1 MTRRPVRI
9 LSLVALALLV
19 GALAAPTISRAIPSE
34 SLVWSPAW
42 AGPANIP
49 NEPYDPIPVA
59 GAFNA
64 VSFADASHGWAVG
77 VRVNNVA
84 PQGVATIDSL
94 VAFTADGGS
103 KWTSSTAGVA
113 QELQGVD
120 AITASDVW
128 AVGNN
133 GTIVHW
139 DGGSWSSRSVS
150 GWTASKAFN
159 AVSFFDSQ
167 HGWAVGDGNGVAYT
181 SNGGATWT
189 MIAKPGSTGHLYG
202 VAARTATTA
211 FAVGDSGQ
219 IKSLSTTSMTTKA
232 TVAGT
237 LHGIAFADDQHVW
250 AVGDLARIYKS
261 SDGGVNWTAAT
272 RPLPAGYAPSD
283 LTMWSVAFA
292 NRYDGVIT
300 GNYQVT
306 WRTSNGGAAWV
317 ADQFSDGGRLDYELR
332 GVAFAGT
339 VAGAVATPVA
349 VGRAFGGQ
357 LNSGDHKARAYTG
370 SWTGIPD
377 PATVDAIPPVTTSD
391 RRPEY
396 ASSATILLSP
406 TDGGSGV
413 AYTYHVL
420 DGAPQPIDST
430 TVTVTSPGTHTLVFW
445 SVDVQGNI
453 EAQHSVT
460 FTVVTPPSSKG
471 TPSTPSTPS
480 TVKHGKSFATY
491 GYVSR
496 KSTTTKSIS
505 LQFYRS
511 EHGRWVLRK
520 TVTAR
525 VTNFLTFSKYSVST
539 SVPYTGKW
547 RVRARNKVGTVYK
560 NGAWRNFTAN

>member
-34 SLVWSPAW
+34 SLVWSPEYV
-42 AGPANIP
+42 GPNDIP
-49 NEPYDPIPVA
+49 VFEQDPTPVA
-59 GAFNA
+59 GALDA
-64 VSFADASHGWAVG
+64 VSFADATHGWAVG
-77 VRVNNVA
+77 VRAN
-84 PQGVATIDSL
+84 GVTEQKPGTIDSL

-103 KWTSSTAGVA
+103 TWTSSTVGAVRR
-113 QELQGVD
+113 ELHGVD
-120 AITASDVW
+120 AVAADDVW
-128 AVGNN
+128 AVGDS

-139 DGGSWSSRSVS
+139 NGSAWSTRSVPTQFA
-150 GWTASKAFN
+150 GKGFN

-167 HGWAVGDGNGVAYT
+167 HGWAVSDGRGVAYT
-181 SNGGATWT
+181 GNGGATWT
-189 MIAKPGSTGHLYG
+189 TIATPGTIGYLYG
-202 VAARTATTA
+202 VAARSATSA

-219 IKSLSTTSMTTKA
+219 IKALSTTSMTTRA

-237 LHGIAFADDQHVW
+237 LYSVTFADADHAW

-261 SDGGVNWTAAT
+261 SDGGATWTAAT
-272 RPLPAGYAPSD
+272 RPLPVGLAPSV
-283 LTMWSVAFA
+283 LTMRSVAFA

-300 GNYQVT
+300 GTYQVT

-317 ADQFSDGGRLDYELR
+317 AQQIADPGASGYELR

-339 VAGAVATPVA
+339 VATPVA
-349 VGRAFGGQ
+349 VGRFYGGQ
-357 LNSGDHKARAYTG
+357 LNSDHDKARAYTG

-377 PATVDAIPPVTTSD
+377 PATVEATPPVTNSN
-391 RRPEY
+391 RLPEY
-396 ASSATILLSP
+396 ADSATIVLSA
-406 TDGGSGV
+406 TDEGSGV
-413 AYTYHVL
+413 AHTYYVL
-420 DGAPQPIDST
+420 DGGSQVDST
-430 TVTVTSPGTHTLVFW
+430 TVTVSVPGAHTLVFW

-453 EAQHSVT
+453 ESPHTVT
-460 FTVVTPPSSKG
+460 FTVVTPPSSTG

-480 TVKHGKSFATY
+480 TVKHAKSFTTF
-491 GYVSR
+491 GYVAR
-496 KSTTTKSIS
+496 KSTTTKTIS

-520 TVTAR
+520 TVTAG
-525 VTNFLTFSKYSVST
+525 VTNFLTFSKYSVSA

-560 NGAWRNFTAN
+560 YGAYRNFAAN

>member
-1 MTRRPVRI
+1 
-9 LSLVALALLV
+9 
-19 GALAAPTISRAIPSE
+19 
-34 SLVWSPAW
+34 
-42 AGPANIP
+42 
-49 NEPYDPIPVA
+49 
-59 GAFNA
+59 
-64 VSFADASHGWAVG
+64 
-77 VRVNNVA
+77 
-84 PQGVATIDSL
+84 
-94 VAFTADGGS
+94 
-103 KWTSSTAGVA
+103 
-113 QELQGVD
+113 
-120 AITASDVW
+120 
-128 AVGNN
+128 
-133 GTIVHW
+133 
-139 DGGSWSSRSVS
+139 
-150 GWTASKAFN
+150 
-159 AVSFFDSQ
+159 
-167 HGWAVGDGNGVAYT
+167 
-181 SNGGATWT
+181 

-202 VAARTATTA
+202 VAASSSTSAL
-211 FAVGDSGQ
+211 AVGDGGQ
-219 IKSLSTTSMTTKA
+219 IKALSDRSVTSRA

-237 LHGIAFADDQHVW
+237 LYSVTFADADHTYAW

-261 SDGGVNWTAAT
+261 SDGGAHWAAAT
-272 RPLPAGYAPSD
+272 RPLPSGYTASY
-283 LTMWSVAFA
+283 LTMRSVAFA

-300 GNYQVT
+300 GTYQST

-317 ADQFSDGGRLDYELR
+317 ADQITNDGGRLDYELR

-339 VAGAVATPVA
+339 VANPVA
-349 VGRAFGGQ
+349 VGRFFGDQ
-357 LNSGDHKARAYTG
+357 LNSPDDKARAYTG
-370 SWTGIPD
+370 SWTNIPD
-377 PATVDAIPPVTTSD
+377 PSNLDFIPPVTISD

-396 ASSATILLSP
+396 ASSATILLSA
-406 TDGGSGV
+406 TDDRSGV
-413 AYTYHVL
+413 ARTYYIL
-420 DGAPQPIDST
+420 DGTPQVEGL

-471 TPSTPSTPS
+471 TPSTPSTPP

-547 RVRARNKVGTVYK
+547 RVRARNKVGSVYK